1 MYTRG
6 EFKPQNR
13 SYGVRNICSNLLIE
27 ITYTRGRGEFKP
39 QNISFLRR
47 V

>member
-13 SYGVRNICSNLLIE
+13 AYGVRNICSNLLIE